1 LTDQGTWS
9 PSPECSLPPDSC
21 RAPPGATLMPSE
33 ISGDIGVYGYYDGS
47 NTTVL
52 VSGLFPVPK
61 VYKKWKKPYYC
72 DLAPNQTPM
81 PGSTPI
87 SALPVPSPLQPPL
100 FTQSVQSQIPPT
112 PLSSP
117 FS

>member
-1 LTDQGTWS
+1 M
-9 PSPECSLPPDSC
+9 E
-21 RAPPGATLMPSE
+21 
-33 ISGDIGVYGYYDGS
+33 
-47 NTTVL
+47 
-52 VSGLFPVPK
+52 
-61 VYKKWKKPYYC
+61 KPLYC
-72 DLAPNQTPM
+72 DIAPIQTPM

-87 SALPVPSPLQPPL
+87 WTLPVPSPLQPPL